1 MPMASPPPGD
11 PARPRSTLS
20 RRAAT
25 LLAVVLAAAVACSG
39 GDDVGAPATGEEDT
53 GPPSTSVASS
63 DSPDATAAAEPQ
75 DPSDPSAPDD
85 SVASAAAT
93 SSETRRTLV
102 IDEPASVDAEPAIV
116 EPGEPAESG
125 STAKDVARAVSAA
138 ELPDGF
144 VLGVQPTGFDV
155 IGARFTSATG
165 VVCDV
170 CLWLAAESGDRSQGL
185 RRVTDLGEPVGML
198 FTWDEPS
205 TSNFVMFETPMPL
218 SIAWFAADGAFV
230 AATDMEP
237 CIQATSAGCTRYRPD
252 AEYRFAVEVVQ
263 GELGALRIGPGSS
276 IELLDPDAVPGC
288 IGG

>member
-1 MPMASPPPGD
+1 MASPPPGD

-63 DSPDATAAAEPQ
+63 DSPDATAAAEPE
-75 DPSDPSAPDD
+75 DPSAPDD
-85 SVASAAAT
+85 SVASDAAT

-116 EPGEPAESG
+116 ETGESG
-125 STAKDVARAVSAA
+125 STAKDVARAVSAD

-144 VLGVQPTGFDV
+144 VPGVEPIGFDV
-155 IGARFTSATG
+155 IGARFTSAAG
-165 VVCDV
+165 DVCEV
-170 CLWLAAESGDRSQGL
+170 CLWLAAESDDRSQGL
-185 RRVTDLGEPVGML
+185 RRVTDLGEPGGML

>member
-11 PARPRSTLS
+11 PARPRSTLR

-25 LLAVVLAAAVACSG
+25 LLAVVLAAVAACSG
-39 GDDVGAPATGEEDT
+39 TDDTDAPVPGDASP
-53 GPPSTSVASS
+53 GPPSTSIPSS
-63 DSPDATAAAEPQ
+63 DSPDVTATAEPQ
-75 DPSDPSAPDD
+75 DPSDPNAPNDPI
-85 SVASAAAT
+85 ASDTAS
-93 SSETRRTLV
+93 SSEPRRTLV
-102 IDEPASVDAEPAIV
+102 IDQPASVDAEPAIV
-116 EPGEPAESG
+116 ETGESG
-125 STAKDVARAVSAA
+125 STAKDVARAVSAD